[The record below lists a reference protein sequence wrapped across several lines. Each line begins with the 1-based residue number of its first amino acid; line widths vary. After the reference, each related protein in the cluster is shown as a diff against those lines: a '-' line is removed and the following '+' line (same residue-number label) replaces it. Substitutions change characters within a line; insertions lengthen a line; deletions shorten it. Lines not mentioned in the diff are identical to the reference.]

1 MNPIKQLAGETAVY
15 GLSSIVPK
23 FLNYLLVPLYT
34 RIFIPEVYGIVTEMY
49 AYVTF
54 LIIILT
60 YGMETGFF
68 RFANSEKD
76 VNKVYGT
83 CFISIVTT
91 SLIFAFCVIINAQH
105 IANFL
110 HYYHHKEY
118 ITWFALILSLDAI
131 TAIPYVR
138 LRQENKAFLFAGYR
152 ILSVVLNIGFNIFF
166 LIICRKYFSHHPDSV
181 LSFLYSKKIGV
192 GYVFISN
199 LLANI
204 INFICMLPIIFK
216 SKLEFNFKLWKRII
230 AYSLPLL
237 IAGFGGNMNEAADR
251 VLLKYLLPSNVN
263 SMEQLGLFGA
273 NIKVAVLMTLFIQM
287 FRFAAEPFFFN
298 REKDKNSKKLFA
310 DVTKYFIIFGLFIFL
325 GVTLYMG
332 IVKYFIGVEYRKG
345 LFIVPTLLMAN
356 LFLGIYFNLSMWY
369 KLNNMTKF
377 GAILAIV
384 GAVITLAI
392 NIIFVP
398 IYGYGACAWAHLFCY
413 LGMVSLSYYLS
424 RKYYLIKYDFKN
436 ITFYF
441 ILALSL
447 FFISK
452 FVGIKSL
459 LLNLVFNT
467 FLLAIYVWIV
477 MKKEGLKKL
486 FVKP

>member
-1 MNPIKQLAGETAVY
+1 
-15 GLSSIVPK
+15 
-23 FLNYLLVPLYT
+23 
-34 RIFIPEVYGIVTEMY
+34 
-49 AYVTF
+49 
-54 LIIILT
+54 
-60 YGMETGFF
+60 
-68 RFANSEKD
+68 
-76 VNKVYGT
+76 
-83 CFISIVTT
+83 
-91 SLIFAFCVIINAQH
+91 
-105 IANFL
+105 
-110 HYYHHKEY
+110 
-118 ITWFALILSLDAI
+118 
-131 TAIPYVR
+131 
-138 LRQENKAFLFAGYR
+138 
-152 ILSVVLNIGFNIFF
+152 GFNIFF

-181 LSFLYSKKIGV
+181 FSFLYSKKIGV

-447 FFISK
+447 FFISR

-477 MKKEGLKKL
+477 MKREGLKKL
-486 FVKP
+486 FVKS